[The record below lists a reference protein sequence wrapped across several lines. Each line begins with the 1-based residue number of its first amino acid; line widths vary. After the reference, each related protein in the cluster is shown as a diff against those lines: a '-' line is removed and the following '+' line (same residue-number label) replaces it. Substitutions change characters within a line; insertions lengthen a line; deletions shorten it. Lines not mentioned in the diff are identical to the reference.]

1 MAEAR
6 RRGVLEAA
14 RRGAADALLPQR
26 CIECGEFGAALH
38 EACLDALPRAE
49 PPRCARCWAPPPRG
63 GRCPRCASA
72 APAFEALRTPYR
84 FAGRARRA
92 LIEAKFRGVSALLE
106 PLGRAAARAA
116 PASWTFGAVAPVPL
130 HPSRRRR
137 RGFDQ
142 AALLARA
149 AAAELGAPLRAGL
162 LRRARATPA
171 QSALG
176 AGGRAR
182 NLLGAFEAAEAPPRE
197 VLLVDDVATTGAT
210 LEAAA
215 RALRAAG
222 AERVLALTVA
232 RED

>member
-1 MAEAR
+1 MAGARTGVREA
-6 RRGVLEAA
+6 L

-26 CIECGEFGAALH
+26 CIECGGFGAALH
-38 EACLDALPRAE
+38 DACLGALPLAE
-49 PPRCARCWAPPPRG
+49 PPRCPRCWAPSPRA
-63 GRCPRCASA
+63 GRCSRCAEA
-72 APAFEALRTPYR
+72 PPAFEGLRTPYR

-116 PASWTFGAVAPVPL
+116 PASWAFDAVAPAPL

-142 AALLARA
+142 AALLAKA
-149 AAAELGAPLRAGL
+149 AADGLGAPLRAGL
-162 LRRARATPA
+162 LRRVRATPA

-176 AGGRAR
+176 AGARAR
-182 NLLGAFEAAEAPPRE
+182 NVLGAFEAAEAPPRA
-197 VLLVDDVATTGAT
+197 VLLVDDVTTTGAT

-222 AERVLALTVA
+222 AERVWALAVA